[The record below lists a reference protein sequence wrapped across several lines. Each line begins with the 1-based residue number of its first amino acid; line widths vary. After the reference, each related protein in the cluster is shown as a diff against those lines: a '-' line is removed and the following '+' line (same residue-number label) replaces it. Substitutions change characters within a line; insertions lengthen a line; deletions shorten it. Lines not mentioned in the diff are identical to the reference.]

1 MEVVVNGETRALHR
15 SHTIADFVGELELP
29 APTLLIEHNGTALHR
44 SEWPTTPLADGDR
57 IELLLVVA
65 GG

>member
-1 MEVVVNGETRALHR
+1 MTVQINGEAREALR
-15 SHTIADFVGELELP
+15 SATVAELVVEFDLP
-29 APTLLIEHNGTALHR
+29 APTLLIEHNGVALHR

-57 IELLLVVA
+57 IELLRVVA